1 VIFRKITE
9 TIWQSD
15 EDDAR
20 KACVESPKWLELG
33 IKAVICPAFNV
44 RLPYAPALASLILPV
59 WDDTLVDAEWFD
71 FAVSFHR
78 RFGPTLVHCHGG
90 LNRSV
95 TFAAAI
101 ALADGQSLDQSFKI
115 MGEPVFRQMR
125 DSLKRWAETRKE
137 R

>member
-1 VIFRKITE
+1 MIFRKLTE

-15 EDDAR
+15 EADAR
-20 KACVESPKWLELG
+20 KVCVDSPKWLELG

-44 RLPYAPALASLILPV
+44 RIPYAPALASLLLPV
-59 WDDTLVDAEWFD
+59 WDDTLVDSEWFD
-71 FAVSFHR
+71 FAVSFHH

-95 TFAAAI
+95 TFAAA
-101 ALADGQSLDQSFKI
+101 LAISEGKSLDYAYSI

-125 DSLKRWAETRKE
+125 DSLKRWIEVRKQ